1 MYQTNLA
8 FKREDE
14 LSVIPEW
21 DYFVSEISKVFRF
34 TKEETDWFKNCRTAQ
49 LIATIPFAAECVEP
63 ERTAIA
69 HLCIYVAEI
78 KGFQKYYAHQP
89 SDDCDIYNRLAFIS
103 TFEGGNKKIIQEG
116 MDILSL
122 IMIEGYHKSMKK
134 DEKENIYNPFVSK
147 NWNYN
152 QIKKQIKTKLEINNS
167 GKFTSFIDTETYVWR

>member
-34 TKEETDWFKNCRTAQ
+34 SKEETDWFNNCRTAQ

-69 HLCIYVAEI
+69 HLCLYVAEV
-78 KGFQKYYAHQP
+78 KGFQKYCAHVP

-103 TFEGGNKKIIQEG
+103 TFEGGNKAVIESG
-116 MDILSL
+116 MALLAL
-122 IMIEGYHKSMKK
+122 IMLEGYYKTKK
-134 DEKENIYNPFVSK
+134 DDRNNNRYNPLVNNS
-147 NWNYN
+147 WNYDDLKKEL
-152 QIKKQIKTKLEINNS
+152 QEKIKQTENFFPYYTS
-167 GKFTSFIDTETYVWR
+167 GNIDIWE